1 MAINLTRTILRPL
14 HSTPLHSTP
23 LHSREWPAQPWQ
35 RIHIDFAGPFLGVM
49 FLIVVDAHSKW
60 PIVILMTTTTASR
73 TIEELRKLFAT
84 HSLSE
89 QLVSDN
95 RPQFIGDEFGE
106 FMRQS
111 NGINHI
117 KSALYHPATN
127 GMAERF
133 VQTFKQALCAALAE
147 KKSISWKLANFL
159 LAYRSTP
166 HALTGETPAVLL
178 INRNIRTRLDILKPN
193 LRKQVEDKQQ
203 DRELQSIH
211 SPARKLEL
219 GQAVIA

>member
-1 MAINLTRTILRPL
+1 
-14 HSTPLHSTP
+14 
-23 LHSREWPAQPWQ
+23 
-35 RIHIDFAGPFLGVM
+35 
-49 FLIVVDAHSKW
+49 
-60 PIVILMTTTTASR
+60 
-73 TIEELRKLFAT
+73 
-84 HSLSE
+84 
-89 QLVSDN
+89 
-95 RPQFIGDEFGE
+95 
-106 FMRQS
+106 MRQS

-127 GMAERF
+127 GRAERF

-147 KKSISWKLANFL
+147 KNAISWKLANFL

-178 INRNIRTRLDILKPN
+178 MGRNIRTRLDILKPN

-203 DRELQSIH
+203 DQELQSIH

>member
-1 MAINLTRTILRPL
+1 
-14 HSTPLHSTP
+14 
-23 LHSREWPAQPWQ
+23 
-35 RIHIDFAGPFLGVM
+35 M

-60 PIVILMTTTTASR
+60 PIVILMTITTASR

-159 LAYRSTP
+159 LVYRSTP

-178 INRNIRTRLDILKPN
+178 IGRNIRTRLDILKPN

>member
-1 MAINLTRTILRPL
+1 
-14 HSTPLHSTP
+14 
-23 LHSREWPAQPWQ
+23 
-35 RIHIDFAGPFLGVM
+35 
-49 FLIVVDAHSKW
+49 
-60 PIVILMTTTTASR
+60 MTTTTASR

-95 RPQFIGDEFGE
+95 RPRFIGDEFGE

-147 KKSISWKLANFL
+147 KKSISTIPDIVFSPIRYWKERL
-159 LAYRSTP
+159 LN
-166 HALTGETPAVLL
+166 V
-178 INRNIRTRLDILKPN
+178 
-193 LRKQVEDKQQ
+193 
-203 DRELQSIH
+203 
-211 SPARKLEL
+211 SP
-219 GQAVIA
+219 

>member
-1 MAINLTRTILRPL
+1 M
-14 HSTPLHSTP
+14 
-23 LHSREWPAQPWQ
+23 
-35 RIHIDFAGPFLGVM
+35 
-49 FLIVVDAHSKW
+49 AHSD
-60 PIVILMTTTTASR
+60 TD
-73 TIEELRKLFAT
+73 EELRKLFAT

-95 RPQFIGDEFGE
+95 RPQFIGDEFGQ

-147 KKSISWKLANFL
+147 KKSISWKLENFL

-178 INRNIRTRLDILKPN
+178 IGRNIRTRLDILKPN

-211 SPARKLEL
+211 SPARKLEF